1 MPHCQILKTR
11 IMMNQLSYTLPS
23 ELAAAVQQTLDE
35 WQKNDGMSRL
45 WNRDAS
51 LWSGGDEAQW
61 LGWLD
66 LVEMS
71 LAQANELQDFGR
83 EISASDI
90 THVVLLGMGGSSMA
104 PEVLRECFGSAP
116 GYPALEVLDSTDPA
130 QIRTIEGAVDLQHTL
145 FIVASK
151 SGSTLE
157 PNILMA
163 YFFQRM
169 VETVGAGQAAAHFVA
184 ITDPG
189 SHLEREATEKQFRRI
204 FSGRPDVGG
213 RFSALSNFGMVP
225 AAVLGV
231 DCRRFLERTR
241 GMVEACGPGGQI
253 NENPGAVLGCILG
266 VAANHGRDKLTLIT
280 TPQLASIGAWLE
292 QLVAESTGK
301 QGKGVIPLDGE
312 DLVSPGGYGDDR
324 VFVYLCADSPADPDQ
339 ARAVMQLDLAGHPVI
354 RITLADI
361 YDLGQE
367 LFRWEIAT
375 AVVGAI
381 IEVNPFDQPDVEA
394 SKIETRKLTEAY
406 ESGGSFPEETRIAGD
421 EVLSVYTDAR
431 NAAELTE
438 SCGEDAGV
446 ADIVGAHLARIH
458 PGDYVALLAYIERN
472 EAHTDALQAI
482 RGDILREYRVATCLG
497 FGPRFLHSTGQA
509 YKGGPN
515 TGVFLQLT
523 CDAADDLPV
532 PGHKYTFGVVEAA
545 QARGDF
551 DVLAERQ
558 RRALRIHLG
567 RDAAAGL
574 RRLGD
579 VMTGI
584 FEGGR

>member
-1 MPHCQILKTR
+1 
-11 IMMNQLSYTLPS
+11 MNQLSYTLPS
-23 ELAAAVQQTLDE
+23 ELAAAVEQALNE
-35 WQKNDGMSRL
+35 WQQKDRMSQL

-51 LWSGGDEAQW
+51 LWSGADEAQW
-61 LGWLD
+61 LGWLEI
-66 LVEMS
+66 VEAS
-71 LAQANELQDFGR
+71 LAQVDELQDFGK
-83 EISASDI
+83 EIAASDI

-104 PEVLRECFGSAP
+104 PEVLRECFGSAT

-130 QIRTIEGAVDLQHTL
+130 QISTVEAAVDLPHTL

-189 SHLEREATEKQFRRI
+189 SHLEQEATEKQFRRI

-231 DCRRFLERTR
+231 DCRRFLESTR
-241 GMVEACGPGGQI
+241 MMVDACKPGGQI
-253 NENPGAVLGCILG
+253 NGNPGAVLGCILG
-266 VAANHGRDKLTLIT
+266 VAANHGRDKLTLIA

-312 DLVSPGGYGDDR
+312 PLQAPGGYGDDR
-324 VFVYLCADSPADPDQ
+324 VFVYLCGDAPAAPEQ
-339 ARAVMQLDLAGHPVI
+339 AQAVMQLELAGHPVI

-375 AVVGAI
+375 AVIGAVI
-381 IEVNPFDQPDVEA
+381 GVHPFDQPDVEA
-394 SKIETRKLTEAY
+394 SKIETRKLTTAY
-406 ESGGSFPEETRIAGD
+406 EAGVSFPEETRVAGD
-421 EVLSVYTDAR
+421 EVLSIYTDVR
-431 NAAELTE
+431 NAAELTAA
-438 SCGEDAGV
+438 CGTNASVAG
-446 ADIVGAHLARIH
+446 ILKAHLGRVK

-472 EAHTDALQAI
+472 MAHTDALQEI
-482 RGDILREYRVATCLG
+482 RDYILREQGVATCLG

-515 TGVFLQLT
+515 SGVFLQLT
-523 CDAADDLPV
+523 CDPQHDLPV

-551 DVLAERQ
+551 AVLAERQ
-558 RRALRIHLG
+558 RRALRVHLG
-567 RDAAAGL
+567 ADAGAGL
-574 RRLGD
+574 ERLGRLIAD
-579 VMTGI
+579 SFQM
-584 FEGGR
+584 

>member
-1 MPHCQILKTR
+1 
-11 IMMNQLSYTLPS
+11 MNQLSYTLPS

-35 WQKNDGMSRL
+35 WQQNDRMSRL

-66 LVEMS
+66 IVQAS
-71 LAQANELQDFGR
+71 LAQVDELRDFGKQIA
-83 EISASDI
+83 ESSI

-104 PEVLRECFGSAP
+104 PEVLRECFGSRP

-130 QIRTIEGAVDLQHTL
+130 QVRTVEVAVDLQHTL
-145 FIVASK
+145 FVVASK

-163 YFFQRM
+163 YFYQRM
-169 VETVGAGQAAAHFVA
+169 IETVGAGQVASHFMA

-213 RFSALSNFGMVP
+213 RFSALSSFGMVP
-225 AAVLGV
+225 VALLGV
-231 DCRRFLERTR
+231 DCRRFLDRTLE
-241 GMVEACGPGGQI
+241 MVEACGPGGKTSD
-253 NENPGAVLGCILG
+253 NPGAVLGCILG
-266 VAANHGRDKLTLIT
+266 VAANHGRDKLTLVA

-301 QGKGVIPLDGE
+301 QGKAVIPLDGE
-312 DLVSPGGYGDDR
+312 ALMAPGGYGEDR
-324 VFVYLCADSPADPDQ
+324 VFVYLCGDAPADPEQ
-339 ARAVMQLDLAGHPVI
+339 AQAVMQLELADHPVI
-354 RITLADI
+354 RITLAEI
-361 YDLGQE
+361 HDLGQE

-375 AVVGAI
+375 AVTGAI
-381 IEVNPFDQPDVEA
+381 LGVNPFDQPDVEA
-394 SKIETRKLTEAY
+394 SKIETRKLTAAY
-406 ESGGSFPEETRIAGD
+406 ESGSGFPEETRVANDG
-421 EVLSVYTDAR
+421 VLSIYSDER
-431 NAAELTE
+431 NAAELVAA
-438 SCGEDAGV
+438 CGPEAGV
-446 ADIVGAHLARIH
+446 SDILKAHLGRIR

-472 EAHTDALQAI
+472 AAHTDALQAI
-482 RGDILREYRVATCLG
+482 RADILREYRVATCLG

-515 TGVFLQLT
+515 SGVFLQLT
-523 CDAADDLPV
+523 CDAENDLPV

-551 DVLAERQ
+551 AVLAERQ
-558 RRALRIHLG
+558 RRALRVHLG
-567 RDAAAGL
+567 SDVAAGL
-574 RRLGD
+574 ERLGKVMAD
-579 VMTGI
+579 VLS
-584 FEGGR
+584 RDR

>member
-1 MPHCQILKTR
+1 
-11 IMMNQLSYTLPS
+11 MNQLSYTLPS

-35 WQKNDGMSRL
+35 WQQNDGMSRL
-45 WNRDAS
+45 WNRDAA

-66 LVEMS
+66 IVEAS
-71 LAQANELQDFGR
+71 LAQVDELQDFGK
-83 EISASDI
+83 EIAASDI

-104 PEVLRECFGSAP
+104 PEVLRECFGSGP

-130 QIRTIEGAVDLQHTL
+130 QVRTVEGAVDLPRTL

-163 YFFQRM
+163 YFYQRM
-169 VETVGAGQAAAHFVA
+169 VETVGAGQSAAHFVA

-189 SHLEREATEKQFRRI
+189 SHLEQEATEKQFRRI

-231 DCRRFLERTR
+231 DCRRFLESTR
-241 GMVEACGPGGQI
+241 EMVKACGPGGQI
-253 NENPGAVLGCILG
+253 SDNPGAVLGCILG
-266 VAANHGRDKLTLIT
+266 VAANHGRDKLTLLA

-312 DLVSPGGYGDDR
+312 ALVAPGGYGDDR
-324 VFVYLCADSPADPDQ
+324 VFVYLCADAPADPEQ
-339 ARAVMQLDLAGHPVI
+339 ARAVMRLELAGHPII

-361 YDLGQE
+361 NDLGQE

-375 AVVGAI
+375 AVIGAVI
-381 IEVNPFDQPDVEA
+381 GVNPFDQPDVEA
-394 SKIETRKLTEAY
+394 SKIETRKLTAAY
-406 ESGGSFPEETRIAGD
+406 ESGGSFPEETRVAGD
-421 EVLSVYTDAR
+421 GVLSIYTDAR
-431 NAAELTE
+431 NAAELTAA
-438 SCGEDAGV
+438 CGTNASVG
-446 ADIVGAHLARIH
+446 DILKAHLGRVR

-472 EAHTDALQAI
+472 AAHTDSLQAI

-515 TGVFLQLT
+515 SGVFLQLT

-551 DVLAERQ
+551 AVLAERQ
-558 RRALRIHLG
+558 RRALRVHLG
-567 RDAAAGL
+567 ADVISGL
-574 RRLGD
+574 ERFGKLLSDSSR
-579 VMTGI
+579 M
-584 FEGGR
+584 

>member
-1 MPHCQILKTR
+1 
-11 IMMNQLSYTLPS
+11 MNQLSYTLPS

-35 WQKNDGMSRL
+35 WQQNDGVSRL
-45 WNRDAS
+45 WNRDAA

-66 LVEMS
+66 IVDASLVQVE
-71 LAQANELQDFGR
+71 ALQDFGK
-83 EISASDI
+83 EIAASSI

-104 PEVLRECFGSAP
+104 PEVLRECFGSRP
-116 GYPALEVLDSTDPA
+116 GYPVLEVLDSTDPA
-130 QIRTIEGAVDLQHTL
+130 QISTVEAAVDLPHTL

-163 YFFQRM
+163 YFYQRM
-169 VETVGAGQAAAHFVA
+169 LDTVGVAQAASHFVA

-189 SHLEREATEKQFRRI
+189 SQLEQEATEKHFRRI

-213 RFSALSNFGMVP
+213 RFSALSSFGMVP
-225 AAVLGV
+225 AAVLGL
-231 DCRRFLERTR
+231 DCRRFLESTR
-241 GMVEACGPGGQI
+241 EMVKACGPGGQI
-253 NENPGAVLGCILG
+253 SDNPGAVLGCILG

-312 DLVSPGGYGDDR
+312 ALVAPGGYGDDR
-324 VFVYLCADSPADPDQ
+324 VFVYLSADAPADPEQ
-339 ARAVMQLDLAGHPVI
+339 ARAVMQLELAGHPLI
-354 RITLADI
+354 RINLADI

-375 AVVGAI
+375 AVIGAI
-381 IEVNPFDQPDVEA
+381 IGVNPFDQPDVEA
-394 SKIETRKLTEAY
+394 SKIETRKLTAAY
-406 ESGGSFPEETRIAGD
+406 ESGGGFPEETRVAADG
-421 EVLSVYTDAR
+421 VLSIYTDAR
-431 NAAELTE
+431 NAAELTAV
-438 SCGEDAGV
+438 SGKDASV
-446 ADIVGAHLARIH
+446 AAILRAHLGRIR

-472 EAHTDALQAI
+472 AAHTEALQVI
-482 RGDILREYRVATCLG
+482 RADILRACRVATCLG

-509 YKGGPN
+509 YKGGPDS
-515 TGVFLQLT
+515 GVFLQLT
-523 CDAADDLPV
+523 ADAANDLPV

-551 DVLAERQ
+551 AVLAERR
-558 RRALRIHLG
+558 RRALRVHLG
-567 RDAAAGL
+567 ADVTAGL
-574 RRLGD
+574 ARFGELVADSFR
-579 VMTGI
+579 M
-584 FEGGR
+584 

>member
-1 MPHCQILKTR
+1 
-11 IMMNQLSYTLPS
+11 MMNQLSYTLPS
-23 ELAAAVQQTLDE
+23 ELAAAVQQMLDE
-35 WQKNDGMSRL
+35 WQQQDRMSQL

-51 LWSGGDEAQW
+51 LWTGGDEAQW

-66 LVEMS
+66 VVEAS
-71 LAQANELQDFGR
+71 LAQVDELQDFGK
-83 EISASDI
+83 EIAASPI

-104 PEVLRECFGSAP
+104 PEVLRECFGSGS

-130 QIRTIEGAVDLQHTL
+130 QVSTVEGAVDLLHTL

-163 YFFQRM
+163 YFYQRM
-169 VETVGAGQAAAHFVA
+169 IDTVGAGQAASHFVA

-189 SHLEREATEKQFRRI
+189 SHLEQEATEKQFRRI

-231 DCRRFLERTR
+231 DCRRFLENTR
-241 GMVEACGPGGQI
+241 KMVEACGPGDQI
-253 NENPGAVLGCILG
+253 SGNPGAVLGCILG

-312 DLVSPGGYGDDR
+312 PLLSPGGYGDDR
-324 VFVYLCADSPADPDQ
+324 VFVYLCADVPADPEL
-339 ARAVMQLDLAGHPVI
+339 ARSVMQLELAGHPVV
-354 RITLADI
+354 RIALADI

-375 AVVGAI
+375 AVIGAI
-381 IEVNPFDQPDVEA
+381 IGVHPFDQPDVEA
-394 SKIETRKLTEAY
+394 SKIETRKLTTAY
-406 ESGGSFPEETRIAGD
+406 ESGGSFPEETRVAGD
-421 EVLSVYTDAR
+421 GVLSIYTDAR
-431 NAAELTE
+431 NAAELTAA
-438 SCGEDAGV
+438 CGADASV
-446 ADIVGAHLARIH
+446 ADVLKAHLERVR

-472 EAHTDALQAI
+472 AAHTDALQQI

-515 TGVFLQLT
+515 SGVFLQLT
-523 CDAADDLPV
+523 CDATDDLPV
-532 PGHKYTFGVVEAA
+532 PGHTYTFGVVEAA

-551 DVLAERQ
+551 AVLAERQ
-558 RRALRIHLG
+558 RRVLRVHLG
-567 RDAAAGL
+567 ADVTAGL
-574 RRLGD
+574 QRFGKLVAD
-579 VMTGI
+579 S
-584 FEGGR
+584 F

>member
-1 MPHCQILKTR
+1 
-11 IMMNQLSYTLPS
+11 MNQLSYTLPS
-23 ELAAAVQQTLDE
+23 ELAAAVQRTLDE
-35 WQKNDGMSRL
+35 WQQNNRMSRL
-45 WNRDAS
+45 WSRDAS

-66 LVEMS
+66 IVDASLVHVD
-71 LAQANELQDFGR
+71 ELQAFGK
-83 EISASDI
+83 EIAESNI

-104 PEVLRECFGSAP
+104 PEVLRECFGSRP

-130 QIRTIEGAVDLQHTL
+130 QVSTVEDAVDLPHTL

-163 YFFQRM
+163 YFYQRM
-169 VETVGAGQAAAHFVA
+169 LDTVGAGQVASHFVA

-189 SHLEREATEKQFRRI
+189 SQLEQEATAKQFRRI

-231 DCRRFLERTR
+231 DCRRFLESTLE
-241 GMVEACGPGGQI
+241 MVKACGPSGQI
-253 NENPGAVLGCILG
+253 SDNPGAVLGCILG
-266 VAANHGRDKLTLIT
+266 VAANHGRDKLTLIASE
-280 TPQLASIGAWLE
+280 QLASIGAWLE

-301 QGKGVIPLDGE
+301 QGKAVIPLDGE
-312 DLVSPGGYGDDR
+312 ALVAPGGYGDDR
-324 VFVYLCADSPADPDQ
+324 VFVYLRADAPADPEQ
-339 ARAVMQLDLAGHPVI
+339 AQAVMQLELAGHPVI
-354 RITLADI
+354 RINLADI

-375 AVVGAI
+375 AVIGAI
-381 IEVNPFDQPDVEA
+381 IGVNPFDQPDVEA
-394 SKIETRKLTEAY
+394 SKIETRKLTAAY
-406 ESGGSFPEETRIAGD
+406 ESGGSFPEETRVAGD
-421 EVLSVYTDAR
+421 GVLSIYTDAR
-431 NAAELTE
+431 NAAELTAV
-438 SCGEDAGV
+438 SGKDASV
-446 ADIVGAHLARIH
+446 ADILKAHLGRIR

-472 EAHTDALQAI
+472 AAHTGALQLI
-482 RGDILREYRVATCLG
+482 RDDILRATRVATCLG

-509 YKGGPN
+509 YKGGPDS
-515 TGVFLQLT
+515 GVFLQLT
-523 CDAADDLPV
+523 ADAANDLPV

-551 DVLAERQ
+551 AVLAERQ
-558 RRALRIHLG
+558 RRALRVHLG
-567 RDAAAGL
+567 ADVTAGL
-574 RRLGD
+574 ARFGELVAD
-579 VMTGI
+579 SLQI
-584 FEGGR
+584 

>member
-1 MPHCQILKTR
+1 
-11 IMMNQLSYTLPS
+11 MNHLSYTLPS

-35 WQKNDGMSRL
+35 WQQKDRMSQL

-66 LVEMS
+66 IVAAS
-71 LAQANELQDFGR
+71 LAQVDELQDFGK
-83 EISASDI
+83 EIAASDI
-90 THVVLLGMGGSSMA
+90 THIVLLGMGGSSMA
-104 PEVLRECFGSAP
+104 PEVLRECFGSRS

-130 QIRTIEGAVDLQHTL
+130 QVRTVEGAVDLPHTL

-163 YFFQRM
+163 YFYQRM
-169 VETVGAGQAAAHFVA
+169 IDTVGAGQAASHFVA

-189 SHLEREATEKQFRRI
+189 SHLEQEATEKQFRRI

-231 DCRRFLERTR
+231 DCRRFLESTR
-241 GMVEACGPGGQI
+241 EMVEACGSDRQI
-253 NENPGAVLGCILG
+253 SDNPGAVLGCILG
-266 VAANHGRDKLTLIT
+266 VAANHGRDKLTLIAT
-280 TPQLASIGAWLE
+280 EQLASIGAWLE

-312 DLVSPGGYGDDR
+312 ALVAPGGYGDDR
-324 VFVYLCADSPADPDQ
+324 VFVYLCADVPADPEL
-339 ARAVMQLDLAGHPVI
+339 ARSVMQLELAGHPVI
-354 RITLADI
+354 RITLAEI

-375 AVVGAI
+375 AVIGAI
-381 IEVNPFDQPDVEA
+381 IGVNPFDQPDVEA

-406 ESGGSFPEETRIAGD
+406 ESGGSFPEETRVAGD
-421 EVLSVYTDAR
+421 GVLSIYSDAR
-431 NAAELTE
+431 NAAELAAA
-438 SCGEDAGV
+438 CGKDASV
-446 ADIVGAHLARIH
+446 ADVLKAHLGRVR
-458 PGDYVALLAYIERN
+458 PGDYLALLAYIERN
-472 EAHTDALQAI
+472 AAHTVALQGI

-515 TGVFLQLT
+515 SGVFLQLT
-523 CDAADDLPV
+523 CDAAQDLPV
-532 PGHKYTFGVVEAA
+532 PGHKYTFGIVEAA

-551 DVLAERQ
+551 AVLAERQ
-558 RRALRIHLG
+558 RRAVRIHLG
-567 RDAAAGL
+567 ADVSAGL
-574 RRLGD
+574 KRFGKL
-579 VMTGI
+579 VTES
-584 FEGGR
+584 F

>member
-1 MPHCQILKTR
+1 
-11 IMMNQLSYTLPS
+11 MNQLSYTLPS

-35 WQKNDGMSRL
+35 WQQNKGMSRL
-45 WNRDAS
+45 WNHDAT
-51 LWSGGDEAQW
+51 LWSGADEAQW

-66 LVEMS
+66 IVEAT
-71 LAQANELQDFGR
+71 LAQVDQLQDFGK
-83 EISASDI
+83 EIASGST

-104 PEVLRECFGSAP
+104 PEVLRECFGSRT
-116 GYPALEVLDSTDPA
+116 GYPVLEVLDSTDPA
-130 QIRTIEGAVDLQHTL
+130 QVATVEAAVDLPQTL

-169 VETVGAGQAAAHFVA
+169 VDTVGADAAADHFVA

-189 SHLEREATEKQFRRI
+189 SHLEQQATADGFRRI

-231 DCRRFLERTR
+231 DCRRFLERTLE
-241 GMVEACGPGGQI
+241 MVKDCGPQGI
-253 NENPGAVLGCILG
+253 VSDNPGAVLGCILG

-301 QGKGVIPLDGE
+301 QGKGIIPLDGE
-312 DLVSPGGYGDDR
+312 PQLAPGGYGDDR
-324 VFVYLCADSPADPDQ
+324 VFVYLCADAPEEAEQ
-339 ARAVMQLDLAGHPVI
+339 AQAVMQLELAGHPVI

-361 YDLGQE
+361 YDLGKE
-367 LFRWEIAT
+367 FFRWEMAT
-375 AVVGAI
+375 AVIGAVI
-381 IEVNPFDQPDVEA
+381 GVNPFDQPDVEA
-394 SKIETRKLTEAY
+394 SKIETRKLTAAY
-406 ESGGSFPEETRIAGD
+406 ESGGSFPEEARVADDG
-421 EVLSVYTDAR
+421 VLTIYTDAR
-431 NAAELTE
+431 NAAELTAA
-438 SCGEDAGV
+438 CGQGAS
-446 ADIVGAHLARIH
+446 VGDVLKAHLGRVR

-472 EAHTDALQAI
+472 ADHTDALQAI
-482 RGDILREYRVATCLG
+482 RGDILRGYRAATCLG

-515 TGVFLQLT
+515 SGVFLQLT
-523 CDAADDLPV
+523 WDAANDLPV
-532 PGHKYTFGVVEAA
+532 PGHTYTFGVVEAA

-551 DVLAERQ
+551 AVLAERR
-558 RRALRIHLG
+558 RRALRVHLG
-567 RDAAAGL
+567 RDVAAGL
-574 RRLGD
+574 QRFAELVAG
-579 VMTGI
+579 
-584 FEGGR
+584 

>member
-1 MPHCQILKTR
+1 
-11 IMMNQLSYTLPS
+11 MNQLSYTLPS
-23 ELAAAVQQTLDE
+23 ELAAAVAQALEE
-35 WQKNDGMSRL
+35 WQQKDRMSQL

-51 LWSGGDEAQW
+51 LWSGADEAQW

-66 LVEMS
+66 IVEAS
-71 LAQANELQDFGR
+71 LAQVDELQGFGK
-83 EISASDI
+83 EIAASDI
-90 THVVLLGMGGSSMA
+90 AHVVLLGMGGSSMA
-104 PEVLRECFGSAP
+104 PEVLRECFGSST

-130 QIRTIEGAVDLQHTL
+130 QISTVEAAVDLPHTL

-169 VETVGAGQAAAHFVA
+169 VETVGAGQAANHFVA

-189 SHLEREATEKQFRRI
+189 SHLEQEASEKQFRRI

-231 DCRRFLERTR
+231 DCRRFLESTQE
-241 GMVEACGPGGQI
+241 MVGACKPGGQI
-253 NENPGAVLGCILG
+253 SDNPGAVLGCILG
-266 VAANHGRDKLTLIT
+266 VAANHGRDKLTLIA

-312 DLVSPGGYGDDR
+312 PLVDPGGYGDDR
-324 VFVYLCADSPADPDQ
+324 VFVYLCGDAAADQEQ
-339 ARAVMQLDLAGHPVI
+339 AQAVMQLELAGHPVI

-375 AVVGAI
+375 AVIGAVI
-381 IEVNPFDQPDVEA
+381 GVHPFDQPDVEA

-406 ESGGSFPEETRIAGD
+406 EAGGGFPEETRVASDGM
-421 EVLSVYTDAR
+421 LSIYTDTR
-431 NAAELTE
+431 NAAELTAASGSNANIAE
-438 SCGEDAGV
+438 
-446 ADIVGAHLARIH
+446 ILRAHLGRVK

-472 EAHTDALQAI
+472 AAHTEVLQAI
-482 RGDILREYRVATCLG
+482 RGVILQERQVATCLG

-515 TGVFLQLT
+515 SGVFLQLT
-523 CDAADDLPV
+523 CDPQHDLPV

-551 DVLAERQ
+551 AVLAERQ
-558 RRALRIHLG
+558 RRALRVHLG
-567 RDAAAGL
+567 TDVAAGL
-574 RRLGD
+574 RQLGELVAD
-579 VMTGI
+579 S
-584 FEGGR
+584 FSRDA

>member
-1 MPHCQILKTR
+1 
-11 IMMNQLSYTLPS
+11 MNQLSYTLPS
-23 ELAAAVQQTLDE
+23 ELAAAVQQALDE
-35 WQKNDGMSRL
+35 WQQENRISRL

-66 LVEMS
+66 IVEAS
-71 LAQANELQDFGR
+71 LAQVDELQDFGK
-83 EISASDI
+83 EIAASDI
-90 THVVLLGMGGSSMA
+90 KHVVLLGMGGSSMA
-104 PEVLRECFGSAP
+104 PEVLRECFGSGP
-116 GYPALEVLDSTDPA
+116 GYPVLEVLDSTDPA
-130 QIRTIEGAVDLQHTL
+130 QVSTVEGAVDLPRTL

-169 VETVGAGQAAAHFVA
+169 VETVGPGQAAAHFVA

-189 SHLEREATEKQFRRI
+189 SHLEQEATEKQFRRI

-241 GMVEACGPGGQI
+241 EMVGACGPDAPVSD
-253 NENPGAVLGCILG
+253 NPGVQLGCILG
-266 VAANHGRDKLTLIT
+266 VAANHGRDKLTLIAT
-280 TPQLASIGAWLE
+280 EQLASIGAWLE

-312 DLVSPGGYGDDR
+312 PLMAPGGYGDDR
-324 VFVYLCADSPADPDQ
+324 VFVYLCADAPADPEL
-339 ARAVMQLDLAGHPVI
+339 ARSVMQLELAGHPVV

-381 IEVNPFDQPDVEA
+381 IGVNPFDQPDVEA
-394 SKIETRKLTEAY
+394 SKIETRKLTAAY
-406 ESGGSFPEETRIAGD
+406 ESGGSFPEETRVAGD
-421 EVLSVYTDAR
+421 GVLSIYTDAH
-431 NAAELTE
+431 NAGELTAA
-438 SCGEDAGV
+438 CGGEASV
-446 ADIVGAHLARIH
+446 ADILKAHLGRVRQC
-458 PGDYVALLAYIERN
+458 DYVALLAYIERN
-472 EAHTDALQAI
+472 AAHTDALQAI

-515 TGVFLQLT
+515 SGVFLQLT
-523 CDAADDLPV
+523 CDAAKDLPV

-551 DVLAERQ
+551 AVLAERR
-558 RRALRIHLG
+558 RRALRVHLG
-567 RDAAAGL
+567 ADVAAGL
-574 RRLGD
+574 KRFGKL
-579 VMTGI
+579 VAES
-584 FEGGR
+584 F